1 MTSSG
6 DESGRIARGF
16 DRLAPFYDVMADL
29 AFAGRIH
36 AAQTLLLP
44 HLPPVRR
51 ALVVGGGAGRFLAAL
66 LEHDPGITAVS
77 IDLSP
82 AMTRRTAARLAAR
95 GLTGRA
101 ELRAGGLEQ
110 LGSEDRFDLVA
121 THCFLDLFDDADLQ
135 PVIDRLDRSLEPA
148 GHWLFSDFAA
158 AGDGVAGAARKAVV
172 ASLYAFFRATCSI
185 GPSSL
190 PDFDRGFNRAGLEA
204 VARRDLLGG
213 LLQTALLQKPPDF
226 RRT

>member
-121 THCFLDLFDDADLQ
+121 THCFLDLFDDADLEA
-135 PVIDRLDRSLEPA
+135 VIDRLNQSLERA

-185 GPSSL
+185 GPTRL
-190 PDFDRGFNRAGLEA
+190 PDFDRSFSRAGLQTA
-204 VARRDLLGG
+204 VRRFLLGG